1 MKQGQIQI
9 IYVLIISLTQNPYKP
24 IPSLIF
30 MENYEKLLD
39 EAYFKIKPIVSS
51 SGRFE
56 IPKIE
61 GHFEGKKTILTN
73 FLQIVSYVRRT
84 PEHFQ
89 KFMLRELAASGQIEG
104 DRLVLNMKVPSAKI
118 NQKIEQYVKEF
129 VLCKECGKPDTE
141 LTKEDRLSFIH
152 CLACGA
158 KHSVRS
164 KI

>member
-1 MKQGQIQI
+1 
-9 IYVLIISLTQNPYKP
+9 
-24 IPSLIF
+24 

-39 EAYFKIKPIVSS
+39 EAYGKIKKPET
-51 SGRFE
+51 SGERFE

-73 FLQIVSYVRRT
+73 FFQIVDYLRRN

-89 KFMLRELAASGQIEG
+89 KFLLRELATSGQRDGE
-104 DRLVLNMKVPSAKI
+104 RLVLNNNVPSSKI

-141 LTKEDRLSFIH
+141 LLKEDRLSFVH

>member
-1 MKQGQIQI
+1 MTTYEEMLKQA
-9 IYVLIISLTQNPYKP
+9 
-24 IPSLIF
+24 
-30 MENYEKLLD
+30 YEKVK
-39 EAYFKIKPIVSS
+39 EPKGTG
-51 SGRFE
+51 GRFE
-56 IPKIE
+56 IPKIQ

-73 FLQIVSYVRRT
+73 FFQIASFLRRN

-89 KFMLRELAASGQIEG
+89 KFMLKELAASGQREG
-104 DRLVLNMKVPSAKI
+104 DRLILNIKVPSAKI

-141 LTKEDRLSFIH
+141 LIREKDSRLNFIH

-158 KHSVRS
+158 KHPVS

>member
-1 MKQGQIQI
+1 MSYEEMLDDAYENVKQID
-9 IYVLIISLTQNPYKP
+9 
-24 IPSLIF
+24 F
-30 MENYEKLLD
+30 
-39 EAYFKIKPIVSS
+39 S

-73 FLQIVSYVRRT
+73 FFTIASHIRRD

-89 KFMLRELAASGQIEG
+89 KFILKEVAASGYRDG
-104 DRLVLNMKVPSAKI
+104 DRLVLNNKVPSANI
-118 NQKIEQYVKEF
+118 NSKIEQYVKEF

-141 LTKEDRLSFIH
+141 LLKEDRINFIH

-158 KHSVRS
+158 KHSVRG